1 MQFACKYL
9 DVDFHLMTA
18 TLPKSYKEQMINKGI
33 IFQEE
38 SNENVTDKGEIA
50 FIESNKEENICEGK
64 DVKVSFIKEKEIKSI
79 VEGALENKQK
89 ILIIKNTIDSV
100 NRTYEFLKENLSDK
114 YSGVDIDVLHSRF
127 KFKDKKR
134 NIVKY

>member
-1 MQFACKYL
+1 MKNICSRKNASITVDEVHLLEPKMFLILIYFMQFACKYL

-38 SNENVTDKGEIA
+38 SNENVTDKGEIV
-50 FIESNKEENICEGK
+50 FIESNKEEEICEGK

-79 VEGALENKQK
+79 VEDALENKQK
-89 ILIIKNTIDSV
+89 
-100 NRTYEFLKENLSDK
+100 FL
-114 YSGVDIDVLHSRF
+114 
-127 KFKDKKR
+127 
-134 NIVKY
+134 

>member
-64 DVKVSFIKEKEIKSI
+64 DVKVSFIKEKKSS
-79 VEGALENKQK
+79 Q
-89 ILIIKNTIDSV
+89 
-100 NRTYEFLKENLSDK
+100 
-114 YSGVDIDVLHSRF
+114 
-127 KFKDKKR
+127 
-134 NIVKY
+134 